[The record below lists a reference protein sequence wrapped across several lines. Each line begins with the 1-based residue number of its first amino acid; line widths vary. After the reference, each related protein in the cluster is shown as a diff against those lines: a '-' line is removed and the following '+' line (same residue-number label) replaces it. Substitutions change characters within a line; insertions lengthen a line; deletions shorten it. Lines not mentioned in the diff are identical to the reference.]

1 MVQCISIVLC
11 SQIYAIE
18 AIESS
23 LYKYANLFVGTIE
36 LSEGS
41 KVNVT
46 LNLREGESLSSAE
59 LKELFLISLNEENLK
74 QKVAER
80 THKLRDLIM
89 AHAFSKAVISDA

>member
-1 MVQCISIVLC
+1 VQSISIDLC

-36 LSEGS
+36 CSVGS
-41 KVNVT
+41 KVCVK
-46 LNLREGESLSSAE
+46 LDLREGQSLSDAE
-59 LKELFLISLNEENLK
+59 MRELFLISLNEENLK

-80 THKLRDLIM
+80 THQLRDLVM
-89 AHAFSKAVISDA
+89 AHAFSKAAISDD